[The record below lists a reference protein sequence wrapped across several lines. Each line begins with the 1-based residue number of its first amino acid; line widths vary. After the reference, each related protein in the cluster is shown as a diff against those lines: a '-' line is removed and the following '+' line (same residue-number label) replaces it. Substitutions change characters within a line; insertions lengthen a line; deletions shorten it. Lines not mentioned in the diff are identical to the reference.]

1 MKKKGKFAEG
11 LSPIFWNSYK
21 LFLKGEMSPSELKKR
36 VVTAEDIF
44 FFQEECVKSCDIL
57 GELQWLE
64 LKKVNAIIDAL
75 FLAMENVDNEAKK
88 LICRKALTI
97 FLNNYSCFAEKK
109 SKRRSNEILLYF
121 HLSPQDVP
129 ETETLDE
136 KISEMLGLLLS
147 AGEKIKNREAFI
159 RPAVF
164 KIVCVY
170 AALAVSDK
178 EGKIKC
184 QNLGKEI
191 STKWSKSTPESVT
204 LSCLKKREKDSKL
217 PVSELALLEKYSF

>member
-1 MKKKGKFAEG
+1 MKKKGKFVEG

-21 LFLKGEMSPSELKKR
+21 LFLKGEMSSFELKKR
-36 VVTAEDIF
+36 VATAEDIF

-57 GELQWLE
+57 RELQQLE
-64 LKKVNAIIDAL
+64 LKKVSAIINAL
-75 FLAMENVDNEAKK
+75 FLAIENVDNESKK

-109 SKRRSNEILLYF
+109 SKKRSDEILLYF

-147 AGEKIKNREAFI
+147 SGGKIKNREAFM

-164 KIVCVY
+164 KLVCVY

-204 LSCLKKREKDSKL
+204 LRYLEKKEKNSKL